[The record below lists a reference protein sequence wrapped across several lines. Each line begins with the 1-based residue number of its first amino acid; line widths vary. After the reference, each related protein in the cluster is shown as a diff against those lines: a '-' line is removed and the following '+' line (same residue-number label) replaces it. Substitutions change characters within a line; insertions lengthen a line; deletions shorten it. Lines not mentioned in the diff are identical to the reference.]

1 VRRSAIALVAAL
13 LVGCGQ
19 SQGNLPEESLVIV
32 ASSPGTIGTVGEQ
45 RVLIGLVNLETSESL
60 ASPDL
65 EVTATFTG
73 PTQNVVEAPA
83 EFLWTIEDVRG
94 LYVTRVHLDTPGN
107 WSVALRPAGMS
118 PTSATPFV
126 VTDDVLVPEV
136 GEAAP
141 VVATRTTNEYSLEE
155 LTSDPDP
162 EPSFYALSLDEALDN
177 GKPTVVIFATP
188 AFCTSQTCG
197 PMLDQVQAL
206 SSDHPDV
213 NFLHIEI
220 YENLEAE
227 TFAEL
232 RTVAAVREW
241 GLPSEPWVFFI
252 DAAGIVTARVEGAA
266 SEAEIDAAIS
276 SVHG

>member
-1 VRRSAIALVAAL
+1 
-13 LVGCGQ
+13 
-19 SQGNLPEESLVIV
+19 
-32 ASSPGTIGTVGEQ
+32 
-45 RVLIGLVNLETSESL
+45 
-60 ASPDL
+60 
-65 EVTATFTG
+65 
-73 PTQNVVEAPA
+73 
-83 EFLWTIEDVRG
+83 
-94 LYVTRVHLDTPGN
+94 
-107 WSVALRPAGMS
+107 
-118 PTSATPFV
+118 
-126 VTDDVLVPEV
+126 
-136 GEAAP
+136 
-141 VVATRTTNEYSLEE
+141 
-155 LTSDPDP
+155 
-162 EPSFYALSLDEALDN
+162 
-177 GKPTVVIFATP
+177 
-188 AFCTSQTCG
+188 
-197 PMLDQVQAL
+197 MLDQVQAL